1 MEANDDG
8 YEAIAAAVRS
18 GDFADAERRFDDVFA
33 RTSGQLSLRVA
44 NVAIVA
50 KMQLGKFGDA
60 LQLLSAVEPFQPDD
74 ITQIK
79 HTTYCLM
86 RLGRSGEA
94 RPVLDHGLAL
104 APDDPELHFLLSHVL
119 PLSGSPNDYKSAQDH
134 AGRAAEL
141 VPGNAAYH
149 TRYGFILQ
157 HSGRAA
163 EAEAALRRAI
173 ELDPNL
179 AEAWVSLGDA
189 LLELDQVDGAIHA
202 FETGLAIAPQHEEAR
217 TQLAALRTIEKP
229 AARDRLARYP
239 RMVREFD
246 DVQRIIDRYVLS
258 DFSDPP
264 TLLSV
269 QSQVFTMGSCFAKNI
284 ANSLRKYGATA
295 KSVLYPDDIN
305 NTYANKYLLEWLLGS
320 RGDTYAA
327 YQETFGEA
335 FRAEQTSYLRACA
348 VVILSLG
355 VAPCFFDRETG
366 AFVLTFGQNLNIAL
380 QNRRYKFRTTTV
392 AENVANLREIVR
404 MLREFNPNVTIFLT
418 VSPVPLKGTFERG
431 SAIVAD
437 CVSKSTLRV
446 AAEEVLRLD
455 LPGIYYWPSFEIVR
469 WAGGHTGDAFGVDD
483 GSSFHV
489 SQALI
494 ERIMY
499 NFVKTFGTAD
509 LVARAAALREAEGQ
523 PALT

>member
-1 MEANDDG
+1 MEANDGG
-8 YEAIAAAVRS
+8 YDAIAAAMQA
-18 GDFADAERRFDDVFA
+18 GDFAAAESVLERVFA
-33 RTSGQLSLRVA
+33 ETGGQLSLRVA
-44 NVAIVA
+44 NLAVVA
-50 KMQLGKFGDA
+50 KMRLGKFGDA
-60 LQLLSAVEPFQPDD
+60 LQLLTAVEPFQPDD
-74 ITQIK
+74 RNQQRNTAL
-79 HTTYCLM
+79 CLM
-86 RLGRSGEA
+86 RTGQSDRA
-94 RPVLDHGLAL
+94 RPVLERAVERH
-104 APDDPELHFLLSHVL
+104 PDDAELHFLYSHVL
-119 PLSGSPNDYKSAQDH
+119 PLSGSPNDYKAAQDH

-141 VPGNAAYH
+141 VPDNAGYH

-163 EAEAALRRAI
+163 EAEVALRRAI

-179 AEAWVSLGDA
+179 AEAWVSLGNA
-189 LLELDQVDGAIHA
+189 LLELDQVDPAIRA
-202 FETGLAIAPQHEEAR
+202 YETGLAIQPQHEEAR
-217 TQLAALRTIEKP
+217 TQLAALRKIEKP

-246 DVQRIIDRYVLS
+246 DMQRIIDRYVLS

-264 TLLSV
+264 PLLSV
-269 QSQVFTMGSCFAKNI
+269 QSKVFTMGSCFAKNI

-320 RGDTYAA
+320 QGETYQA
-327 YQETFGEA
+327 YQETFGDA
-335 FRAEQTSYLRACA
+335 FRAEQTAYLRECA

-366 AFVLTFGQNLNIAL
+366 AFALTFGQNLNIAL

-392 AENVANLREIVR
+392 TENVDNLREIIR
-404 MLREFNPNVTIFLT
+404 MLRELNPNVTIFLT
-418 VSPVPLKGTFERG
+418 VSPVPLKATFERG

-446 AAEEVLRLD
+446 AAEEIVRLE

-469 WAGGHTGDAFGVDD
+469 WAGGHTGDALGVDD

-489 SQALI
+489 TQALI

-499 NFVKTFGTAD
+499 NFVATFGTPD
-509 LVARAAALREAEGQ
+509 LAARAAALREAEAE